1 MTRARLLHILL
12 LAVTLACAVWPATAA
27 AHLAT
32 LRVQTVPALGGIPI
46 AVDGRVLRTDEHGA
60 AELLADVPDVG
71 NTASLRG
78 VVGSIMVLGAD
89 VAPGVRADLGRWYA
103 IGGWRQ
109 PLADRYTLHAALD
122 VSYTVAPTF
131 VESNGRPV
139 DRARVSSV
147 VVRSSDGTLQ
157 AFKGNEDLRLHGTRV
172 VRIGSQLRA
181 KDIQYSLQ
189 RVIVDGANVVNRGE
203 LRFRPRRAREL
214 TVRLRFYP
222 ARFVVR
228 DAFFGFS
235 TGSAIRL
242 RFPDGRVER
251 HELNPGGEVNVP
263 SLPRGDY
270 EVEVEAPGVLS
281 KTPVSLS
288 RGQEVELKV
297 VSYLD
302 LAIAALAILAISV
315 LLPLAA
321 RPERLRIRVPRLG
334 RRHPPGLRPRRAPSQ
349 TPVVRW
355 VSLDDGPPVKLVDFV
370 DQGDEAAFSDDQP
383 AADPPDRTPAEAQR
397 P

>member
-1 MTRARLLHILL
+1 MTRARPLQVLL
-12 LAVTLACAVWPATAA
+12 LAVTLAGAICPTAA
-27 AHLAT
+27 AAQLAT
-32 LRVQTVPALGGIPI
+32 LRVQTVPALEGIPI
-46 AVDGRVLRTDEHGA
+46 AVDGRILRTDERGA
-60 AELLADVPDVG
+60 AELLAEVPVVG
-71 NTASLRG
+71 DTASLRG
-78 VVGSIMVLGAD
+78 VVRSLTVLGAK
-89 VAPGVRADLGRWYA
+89 VGPGVRADLGRWYA
-103 IGGWRQ
+103 IGGWRR
-109 PLADRYTLHAALD
+109 PVADRYVLHAALD
-122 VSYTVAPTF
+122 VSYTVTPRF
-131 VESNGRPV
+131 VESSGRQV
-139 DRARVSSV
+139 DRGRVSSV
-147 VVRSSDGTLQ
+147 VVRSSDGTLH
-157 AFKGNEDLRLHGTRV
+157 AFKGSQDLRLHGTRV
-172 VRIGSQLRA
+172 ARIGSHLRA

-214 TVRLRFYP
+214 TMRLRFYP

-251 HELNPGGEVNVP
+251 HELGRGGEVRLP
-263 SLPRGDY
+263 SLPRGNY

-288 RGQEVELKV
+288 RGQQVELKV

-302 LAIAALAILAISV
+302 LAIAALAILAVSV

-321 RPERLRIRVPRLG
+321 RPDRLRVRIRRRARGRPLG
-334 RRHPPGLRPRRAPSQ
+334 PSRRRAPKQS
-349 TPVVRW
+349 PVVRW
-355 VSLDDGPPVKLVDFV
+355 VSFDDGPPVKLVDFF
-370 DQGDEAAFSDDQP
+370 DQGDEAAFSDYES